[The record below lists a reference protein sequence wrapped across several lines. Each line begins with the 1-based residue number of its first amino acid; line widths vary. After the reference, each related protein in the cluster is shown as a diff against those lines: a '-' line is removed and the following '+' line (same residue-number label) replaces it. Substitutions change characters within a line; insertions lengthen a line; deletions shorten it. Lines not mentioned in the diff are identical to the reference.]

1 MKRVLIT
8 GAGTGL
14 GSAMAE
20 KLAQDGFSVVLH
32 YRNSKQGAQECADR
46 IVAGGGS
53 ASLISFDV
61 TDRAQCAEVLG
72 ADIEENGAYYGI
84 ICNAGVSADA
94 AFPMLSDED
103 WDKVLDTSLGGFYN
117 TVKPCI
123 MPMISAHRGGR
134 IIAISSVSGI
144 SGNRGQ
150 VNYSAAKAGLIGA
163 VKALAVE
170 VARRK
175 ITVNCIAPGLIDTDM
190 AKLDETVEKQ
200 ILGMIPMQ
208 RKGRPEEVA
217 ALAGFLM
224 SEGASYI
231 TRQVIS
237 VNGGML

>member
-46 IVAGGGS
+46 ILADGGS
-53 ASLISFDV
+53 TSLISFDV

>member
-46 IVAGGGS
+46 ILADGGS
-53 ASLISFDV
+53 TSLISFDV

-103 WDKVLDTSLGGFYN
+103 WDKVIDTSLGGFYN

-190 AKLDETVEKQ
+190 TKLDETVEKQ

-217 ALAGFLM
+217 ALASFLM

>member
-46 IVAGGGS
+46 ILADGGS

-103 WDKVLDTSLGGFYN
+103 WDKVIDTSLGGFYN